1 VSDIKLR
8 IEDLRKTYGTEVAVD
23 GLSTTVEAGQLKSLL
38 GPSGCGKTTTLR
50 CVAGL
55 EKPDSGRIYIDDE
68 LVSAPEED
76 VHVSA
81 SDRGIGMV
89 FQSYAVWPHMT
100 VEENV
105 RFPLKVQK
113 IGTKAERR
121 EQVDEVLTRVGL
133 DKYANNLSTNLSG
146 GQQQRVAI
154 ARALVTEPEIL
165 LFDEPLSN
173 LDAKLRRDMRLEI
186 KELYEE
192 FGTTILYVTHAQ
204 DEAMFLSDDIAVM
217 LDGKIVEEGSP
228 VRLHNDPQTFF
239 GMNFMGHC
247 NTVSGTVTD
256 RSDGRLRIDT
266 SMGAFDVAGDGGNLD
281 GQTDVYL
288 CFRPK
293 HCRLLYGEG
302 SPRESELVIDGTL
315 LMQAATR
322 DFVEY
327 QVDVG
332 GATLLVRTTDPRPVE
347 DGQSVKV
354 AVDQDD
360 VKVFGHDEG
369 RQVIDANQA
378 DTAEQTVEPE
388 VADD

>member
-1 VSDIKLR
+1 MSDIKLR

-247 NTVSGTVTD
+247 NTVPGRITSVDETTTLVDTRIGDLRGDTD
-256 RSDGRLRIDT
+256 RSGFAT
-266 SMGAFDVAGDGGNLD
+266 
-281 GQTDVYL
+281 GQEVYF

-293 HCRLLYGEG
+293 ACRMLGPDDTGEG
-302 SPRESELVIDGTL
+302 DNILTGDL
-315 LMQAATR
+315 AMQAATR
-322 DFVEY
+322 DFIEY
-327 QVDVG
+327 EVDIG
-332 GATLLVRTTDPRPVE
+332 EATVLVRCT
-347 DGQSVKV
+347 
-354 AVDQDD
+354 
-360 VKVFGHDEG
+360 
-369 RQVIDANQA
+369 
-378 DTAEQTVEPE
+378 EPGY
-388 VADD
+388 VADDGTVRFALAHDDAKVFDRSEGQDIVDTNQASTVEEELARPEPAD

>member
-1 VSDIKLR
+1 VSEIKLR
-8 IEDLRKTYGTEVAVD
+8 IEDLRKTYGDEVAVD
-23 GLSTTVEAGQLKSLL
+23 GLSTEVQAGQLKSLL

-68 LVSAPEED
+68 LVSAPEEN
-76 VHVSA
+76 VHVGA
-81 SDRGIGMV
+81 ADRGIGMV

-100 VEENV
+100 VEQNV

-121 EQVDEVLTRVGL
+121 ERVDDVLERVGL

-204 DEAMFLSDDIAVM
+204 DEAMFLSDEIAVM
-217 LDGKIVEEGSP
+217 LDGQIVEEDAP
-228 VRLHNDPQTFF
+228 VTLHENPQTFF

-247 NTVSGTVTD
+247 NTVSGTITERAGDDLTVDTSLGTFRIDGD
-256 RSDGRLRIDT
+256 RSDL
-266 SMGAFDVAGDGGNLD
+266 GGE
-281 GQTDVYL
+281 TDVYL

-293 HCRLLYGEG
+293 HCRLLFDGE
-302 SPRESELVIDGTL
+302 SPDENDFVIDGSV

-322 DFVEY
+322 DFIEY

-332 GATLLVRTTDPRPVE
+332 DSNLLVRGTDPRTVE
-347 DGQSVKV
+347 SGQTVRV
-354 AVDQDD
+354 AVSQRD

-369 RQVIDANQA
+369 QRVIDADQA
-378 DTAEQTVEPE
+378 STAERAVDPE